1 MAQKLERFYRELNM
15 QVVRLTPSEK
25 KAAESRF
32 NALVAEA
39 DREGRFQDPGAFQ
52 LHQSL
57 YITAHFGADASS
69 EVPEGTELEP
79 LPGDP

>member
-1 MAQKLERFYRELNM
+1 MPQKLERFYRLMNM

-25 KAAESRF
+25 AAAASRF

-39 DREGRFQDPGAFQ
+39 DREGRFSDPGAFK
-52 LHQSL
+52 LHQAL
-57 YITAHFGADASS
+57 YMRAHFGADASS

-79 LPGDP
+79 LPVTE